1 MTLKKYD
8 MLSELSEV
16 VDSADAVGVPD
27 SDIVKSLIFV
37 SVEETFRRAS
47 SDEVAILVITSA
59 LNVKLCDK
67 LGLQDWGFS
76 THDSNGS
83 NGGVQ

>member
-1 MTLKKYD
+1 MILKKYD
-8 MLSELSEV
+8 LLSELSEV
-16 VDSADAVGVPD
+16 VASADGVGVPD

-47 SDEVAILVITSA
+47 SDEAAILAITSA

-67 LGLQDWGFS
+67 LGLHDWGFS
-76 THDSNGS
+76 THDSEGS
-83 NGGVQ
+83 KGGVQ